1 VAAAVAEAM
10 PSAEIARI
18 WLFAPVRRGAGA
30 RVRVYTASYTLLI
43 RGRER
48 GHGKV
53 AVQEVAES
61 PAAVVD
67 EVIRGVQER
76 AGETDPPVEIDAGV
90 WFEEAHDESAPQG

>member
-1 VAAAVAEAM
+1 VA
-10 PSAEIARI
+10 
-18 WLFAPVRRGAGA
+18 RRGAGA